1 MILVWWKSGENRT
14 TGQMCDM
21 PANKNVK
28 VRVAV
33 TYSFSEI
40 SSEVLADEWQD

>member
-1 MILVWWKSGENRT
+1 MERIEH
-14 TGQMCDM
+14 TGQICDM
-21 PANKNVK
+21 PAKKGVK

-40 SSEVLADEWQD
+40 SSEILVDEWQD